1 MRPSRR
7 RWTLRWLVPAL
18 AAVTIAAPAGAY
30 PITEERLSGGH
41 HAPSAEPSLVA
52 LHPEEFLQSEPNH
65 GFAWLEAALL
75 TSGIGVLAGGAG
87 ARLIVRRRP
96 SSLPAG

>member
-7 RWTLRWLVPAL
+7 RWTLRWLIPGL

-30 PITEERLSGGH
+30 PITEERLGGGH
-41 HAPSAEPSLVA
+41 HAPSAEPSPVA
-52 LHPEEFLQSEPNH
+52 LHPEEFLQPEPH
-65 GFAWLEAALL
+65 GFAWLETALL
-75 TSGIGVLAGGAG
+75 TSGIGVLAAGAG